1 RTRFRMLKD
10 VETSMAKH
18 LSVARKSIVNAGAN
32 KSQVRIMGDVIAL
45 KLYAK
50 FNELEKML
58 FQFINHDP
66 VTELKF
72 YEMIYDD
79 VYKDFQP
86 VISMYHP
93 ELRIKS
99 MVHRVEHELGYSISV
114 IYLNYDLE
122 NLINKRQVTIP

>member
-1 RTRFRMLKD
+1 MLKD

-18 LSVARKSIVNAGAN
+18 LSVARKSIVDAGAN

-58 FQFINHDP
+58 FRFINHDP
-66 VTELKF
+66 VIELKF

-79 VYKDFQP
+79 VYTRFQP
-86 VISMYHP
+86 VIAMYHH
-93 ELRIKS
+93 ELRIRRIE
-99 MVHRVEHELGYSISV
+99 HRVEHELGYSLSV
-114 IYLNYDLE
+114 LYLNHDLE
-122 NLINKRQVTIP
+122 KLIANRQVTIP

>member
-1 RTRFRMLKD
+1 MLKD

-18 LSVARKSIVNAGAN
+18 LSAARKKIVDAGAN

-58 FQFINHDP
+58 FRFINHDP
-66 VTELKF
+66 AIELKF

-79 VYKDFQP
+79 VYKRFQP
-86 VISMYHP
+86 VIGKYHP
-93 ELRIKS
+93 ELRITRIE
-99 MVHRVEHELGYSISV
+99 HRVEHELGYSLSV
-114 IYLNYDLE
+114 LYLNHDLE
-122 NLINKRQVTIP
+122 KLIANRQVTIP

>member
-1 RTRFRMLKD
+1 MLKD
-10 VETSMAKH
+10 VETSLAKH
-18 LSVARKSIVNAGAN
+18 LSAARKAIVDAGAN
-32 KSQVRIMGDVIAL
+32 KSQVRIMGDVITC

-66 VTELKF
+66 MIELKF

-79 VYKDFQP
+79 VHKNFQP

-93 ELRIKS
+93 EIRITR
-99 MVHRVEHELGYSISV
+99 MEHRVEHRLGYSLSV
-114 IYLNYDLE
+114 IYLNRDLE
-122 NLINKRQVTIP
+122 KLIVNRQVTIP